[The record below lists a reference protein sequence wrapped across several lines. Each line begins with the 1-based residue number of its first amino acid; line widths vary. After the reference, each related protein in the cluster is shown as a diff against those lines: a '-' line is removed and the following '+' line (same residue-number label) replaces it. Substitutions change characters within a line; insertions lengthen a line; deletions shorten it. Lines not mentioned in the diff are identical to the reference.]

1 MHSNQKR
8 TCKHGFDDLNLNTD
22 EEKLLSA
29 FRQFHSLKPPEMA
42 FEGITRSDVRVLWQL
57 YSYLQH
63 HAEENGM
70 PVSELSESSHMMK
83 AAISRSLKQL
93 EEAKLVVRLQSA
105 EDRRFTKV
113 SLTPAGNRK
122 IKIVIAQTQRLFD
135 LVSERLPVAEIDQIT
150 SGLTT
155 LYEVISDS
163 IDQLNAESSSKKN

>member
-1 MHSNQKR
+1 MHSNQKG

-22 EEKLLSA
+22 EERLLYA

-93 EEAKLVVRLQSA
+93 EQEKLIIRLQNT

-113 SLTPAGNRK
+113 SLTPEGSRK
-122 IKIVIAQTQRLFD
+122 IKLVIAQTQRLFD
-135 LVSERLPVAEIDQIT
+135 LVSERLPVEEIDQIT
-150 SGLTT
+150 SGLTK

-163 IDQLNAESSSKKN
+163 IDQLNAESHSKRN

>member
-1 MHSNQKR
+1 MHGNQKN
-8 TCKHGFDDLNLNTD
+8 TCKHGFDDLNLNSD
-22 EEKLLSA
+22 EERLLLA
-29 FRQFHSLKPPEMA
+29 FRQFHSLRPPEMA
-42 FEGITRSDVRVLWQL
+42 FDGLARSDVRVLWQI

-93 EEAKLVVRLQSA
+93 EQKKLIIRLQNS

-113 SLTPAGNRK
+113 SLTPEGIQK
-122 IKIVIAQTQRLFD
+122 IMIVIAQTQRLFD
-135 LVSERLPVAEIDQIT
+135 IVSERLPVAEIDQIT
-150 SGLTT
+150 AGLTK

-163 IDQLNAESSSKKN
+163 IDQLNAESLPKKN

>member
-1 MHSNQKR
+1 MHSNEKK
-8 TCKHGFDDLNLNTD
+8 TCKHCFDDLNLNTD
-22 EEKLLSA
+22 EERLLHA

-42 FEGITRSDVRVLWQL
+42 FDGLARSDVRVLWQL

-113 SLTPAGNRK
+113 SLTPEGNRK